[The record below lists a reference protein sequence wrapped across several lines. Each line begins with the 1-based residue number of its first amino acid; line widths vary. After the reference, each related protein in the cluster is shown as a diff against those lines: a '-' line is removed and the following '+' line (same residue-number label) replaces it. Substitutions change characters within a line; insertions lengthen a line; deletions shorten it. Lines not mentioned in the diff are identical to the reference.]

1 MKTKGHYKNKRLKD
15 KNFECY
21 NCGEIGHFAK
31 QCKKPK
37 KQKDVNN
44 HKVDHE
50 KNRKQASFVVH
61 LVESELNQDATLME
75 KTLANAIETFVD
87 ALIVLI
93 LDQRGNKNGS

>member
-1 MKTKGHYKNKRLKD
+1 LKD
-15 KNFECY
+15 KSFECY
-21 NCGEIGHFAK
+21 DCGEIGHFAK

-44 HKVDHE
+44 HKADHE

-61 LVESELNQDATLME
+61 LVELEPNENGTLME

-87 ALIVLI
+87 VLVV
-93 LDQRGNKNGS
+93 LSL